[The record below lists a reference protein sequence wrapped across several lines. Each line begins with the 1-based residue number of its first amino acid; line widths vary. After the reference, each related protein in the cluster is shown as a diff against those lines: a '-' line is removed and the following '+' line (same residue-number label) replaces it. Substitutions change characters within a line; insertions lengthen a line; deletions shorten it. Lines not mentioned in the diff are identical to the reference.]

1 VIADSPTGHEAPRG
15 DRTSRST
22 WGWLGLLVGP
32 TAWALQLIANWAF
45 GEVIACSPAARPAG
59 AVLGVEVNAFNAIV
73 NVVLLALTVVSGV
86 GAVVELRRLRSRRDE
101 TPGQRATWLATA
113 GVMTAALFALL
124 IAVSFIPLGLIQGCD
139 AV

>member
-1 VIADSPTGHEAPRG
+1 MIAPTAPDASRA

-32 TAWALQLIANWAF
+32 TAWAVQLTANWAF

-59 AVLGVEVNAFNAIV
+59 AVLGVEVNVFNAIV
-73 NVVLLALTVVSGV
+73 NVVLLALTVATGV
-86 GAVVELRRLRSRRDE
+86 GAFIELRRIRSRPDE
-101 TPGQRATWLATA
+101 TPAQRATWLATA
-113 GVMTAALFALL
+113 GVMTAALFTLL
-124 IAVSFIPLGLIQGCD
+124 IAVSFIPLGLIQGCE

>member
-1 VIADSPTGHEAPRG
+1 MIAHTAPEAQKG

-32 TAWALQLIANWAF
+32 TAWAVQLTANWAF

-73 NVVLLALTVVSGV
+73 NVVLLALTVATGV
-86 GAVVELRRLRSRRDE
+86 GAFIELRRIRSRPDE
-101 TPGQRATWLATA
+101 TPAQRATWLATA
-113 GVMTAALFALL
+113 GVMTAALFTLL
-124 IAVSFIPLGLIQGCD
+124 IAVSFIPLGLIQGCE

>member
-1 VIADSPTGHEAPRG
+1 MIAPTAPETPRG

-32 TAWALQLIANWAF
+32 TAWAVQLTANWAF

-59 AVLGVEVNAFNAIV
+59 DILGIEVNAFNAIV
-73 NVVLLALTVVSGV
+73 NVVLLAVTVISGV
-86 GAVVELRRLRSRRDE
+86 GALVELRRIRSRPDE
-101 TPGQRATWLATA
+101 TPAQRATWLATA
-113 GVMTAALFALL
+113 GVMTAARFTLL
-124 IAVSFIPLGLIQGCD
+124 IAVSFIPLGLIQGCE

>member
-1 VIADSPTGHEAPRG
+1 MAPTAPEARKG

-32 TAWALQLIANWAF
+32 TAWAVQLTANWAF

-59 AVLGVEVNAFNAIV
+59 AVLGVEVNVFNAIV
-73 NVVLLALTVVSGV
+73 NVVLLALTVAIGV
-86 GAVVELRRLRSRRDE
+86 GAFIELRRIRSRPDE
-101 TPGQRATWLATA
+101 TPAQRATWLATA
-113 GVMTAALFALL
+113 GVMTAALFTLL
-124 IAVSFIPLGLIQGCD
+124 IAVSFIPLGLIQGCE

>member
-1 VIADSPTGHEAPRG
+1 MIDHTAPEASRS

-32 TAWALQLIANWAF
+32 TAWAVQLTANWAF
-45 GEVIACSPAARPAG
+45 GGVIACSPAARPAG
-59 AVLGVEVNAFNAIV
+59 AVLGIEVNTFNAIV
-73 NVVLLALTVVSGV
+73 NVALLALTVATGV
-86 GAVVELRRLRSRRDE
+86 GAFIELRRVRSRPDA

-113 GVMTAALFALL
+113 GAMTAALFTLL
-124 IAVSFIPLGLIQGCD
+124 IAVSFIPLGLIQGCE

>member
-1 VIADSPTGHEAPRG
+1 MIDHTAPEASRS

-32 TAWALQLIANWAF
+32 TAWAVQLTANWAF

-59 AVLGVEVNAFNAIV
+59 AVLGIEVNAFNAIV
-73 NVVLLALTVVSGV
+73 NVVLLAMTVVSGI
-86 GAVVELRRLRSRRDE
+86 GALVELRRIRSRSDE
-101 TPGQRATWLATA
+101 TPAQRATWLATA
-113 GVMTAALFALL
+113 GVMTAALFTLL
-124 IAVSFIPLGLIQGCD
+124 IAVSFIPLGLIQGCE

>member
-1 VIADSPTGHEAPRG
+1 VIDHTAADESRG

-32 TAWALQLIANWAF
+32 TAWAVQLTANWAF

-59 AVLGVEVNAFNAIV
+59 AVLGIEVNVFNAIV
-73 NVVLLALTVVSGV
+73 NVVLLALTVASGA
-86 GAVVELRRLRSRRDE
+86 GAFIELRRIRSRPDA

-113 GVMTAALFALL
+113 GVMTAALFTLL
-124 IAVSFIPLGLIQGCD
+124 IAVSFIPLGLIQGCE

>member
-1 VIADSPTGHEAPRG
+1 MIAPTAPEALRG

-32 TAWALQLIANWAF
+32 TAWAVQLMANWAF

-59 AVLGVEVNAFNAIV
+59 AVLGIEVNAFNAIV
-73 NVVLLALTVVSGV
+73 NVVLLALTVLSGV
-86 GAVVELRRLRSRRDE
+86 GAYVELRRIRSRPDE
-101 TPGQRATWLATA
+101 TPAQRATWLATA
-113 GVMTAALFALL
+113 GIMTAALFTLL
-124 IAVSFIPLGLIQGCD
+124 IAVSFIPLGLIQGCE

>member
-1 VIADSPTGHEAPRG
+1 MIAHTAPDTPRG

-32 TAWALQLIANWAF
+32 TAWAVQLTANWAF

-73 NVVLLALTVVSGV
+73 NVVLLALTVATGV
-86 GAVVELRRLRSRRDE
+86 GAFIELRRIRSRRDE
-101 TPGQRATWLATA
+101 TPAQRATWLASA
-113 GVMTAALFALL
+113 GVMTAALFTLL
-124 IAVSFIPLGLIQGCD
+124 IAVSFIPLALIQGCE
-139 AV
+139 VV